1 MEKTQFTTRQASWK
15 NDATELMHVRNEV
28 FVQEQNVPAHI
39 ESDDY
44 DSVSWYVLAE
54 SNDGTAVACA
64 RLQPN
69 GKITRIAVRKPWRR
83 QGIARE
89 MLKQILSVAQQNN
102 LQSLYLHAQLSAS
115 DLYKE
120 FGFIETG
127 SQFEE
132 AGIQHI
138 KMTRSADTQT

>member
-44 DSVSWYVLAE
+44 DPVSWYVLAE

-89 MLKQILSVAQQNN
+89 MLKQILS
-102 LQSLYLHAQLSAS
+102 LQAICTKSSGLSKLAASLKKQAFNTL
-115 DLYKE
+115 K
-120 FGFIETG
+120 
-127 SQFEE
+127 
-132 AGIQHI
+132 
-138 KMTRSADTQT
+138 